1 MIHNEENCAKLN
13 KLVRVMRN
21 RRVTKEEVMSM
32 FGTNERTARDMLREV
47 ALKCPVISVSNERGY
62 RIANRGAPEDMRA
75 ARHAYNE
82 NRKRA
87 DEILKRNIPLAQAL
101 DIEPKEGDI

>member
-1 MIHNEENCAKLN
+1 MIHNEEKLN
-13 KLVRVMRN
+13 KLVRVMRIKK
-21 RRVTKEEVMSM
+21 VTKEEVMSM
-32 FGTNERTARDMLREV
+32 FGTNERTARDMLHEV

-62 RIANRGAPEDMRA
+62 RIANGGSPEDIRA

-87 DEILKRNIPLAQAL
+87 DEILKRNSPLAQVL
-101 DIEPKEGDI
+101 GIEPKE

>member
-13 KLVRVMRN
+13 KLVRVMRIKK
-21 RRVTKEEVMSM
+21 VTKEEVMSM
-32 FGTNERTARDMLREV
+32 FGTNERTARDMLH
-47 ALKCPVISVSNERGY
+47 ERGY
-62 RIANRGAPEDMRA
+62 RIANRGSPEDIRA

-87 DEILKRNIPLAQAL
+87 DEILKRNSPLAQVL
-101 DIEPKEGDI
+101 GIEPKE